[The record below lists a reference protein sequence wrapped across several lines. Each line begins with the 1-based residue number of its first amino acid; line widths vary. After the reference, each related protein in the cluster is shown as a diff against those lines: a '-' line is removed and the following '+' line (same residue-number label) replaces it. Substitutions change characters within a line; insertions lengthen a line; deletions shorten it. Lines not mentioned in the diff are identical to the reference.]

1 MEKTLIEWSRF
12 LAMVLRHKP
21 PAVGIELDAHGWAD
35 VSAIV
40 MAFSKMGV
48 FTLAML
54 KEIVRDDEKKR
65 YSFNE
70 DGTKIRANQG
80 HSVKVDV
87 ELVEA
92 VPPAVLYHG
101 TGIKY
106 VESIDKEGLLPRQRL
121 YVHLSSDVETAM
133 KVGKRH
139 GKPFVY
145 EVLAGEM
152 ARDGY
157 KFYLSA
163 NGVWLTKC
171 VPVKFLRSYK
181 NISVV
186 IRIGCE

>member
-21 PAVGIELDAHGWAD
+21 QSVGIELDAHVWAV

-40 MAFSKMGV
+40 MSFSKMGV

-54 KEIVRDDEKKR
+54 KEIVRDDEKTR

-87 ELVEA
+87 ELLEA

>member
-1 MEKTLIEWSRF
+1 
-12 LAMVLRHKP
+12 MVLRHKP
-21 PAVGIELDAHGWAD
+21 QAVGIELDAHGWAE

-40 MAFSKMGV
+40 RAFNKMDI

-54 KEIVRDDEKKR
+54 KELVRDDEKKR

-87 ELVEA
+87 ELTEA
-92 VPPAVLYHG
+92 VPPPVLYHG

-121 YVHLSSDVETAM
+121 YVHLSSDVKTSL

-139 GKPFVY
+139 GEPFIY
-145 EVLAGEM
+145 KILTGKM
-152 ARDGY
+152 AEAGY
-157 KFYLSA
+157 KFYISA
-163 NGVWLTKC
+163 NGVWLTKA
-171 VPVKFLRSYK
+171 VPAKFLRSLK
-181 NISVV
+181 
-186 IRIGCE
+186 E

>member
-1 MEKTLIEWSRF
+1 MEKTLIEWSRL

-21 PAVGIELDAHGWAD
+21 QSVGIELDAHGWAD

-70 DGTKIRANQG
+70 DRTKIRANQG

-87 ELVEA
+87 ELTEA

-101 TGIKY
+101 TGTKY

-139 GKPFVY
+139 GEPFVY
-145 EVLAGEM
+145 LVLAGEM
-152 ARDGY
+152 AEEGY

-181 NISVV
+181 
-186 IRIGCE
+186 E

>member
-1 MEKTLIEWSRF
+1 MERTLIEWSRL

-21 PAVGIELDAHGWAD
+21 QSVGIELDAHGWAD

-65 YSFNE
+65 YLFNE

-87 ELVEA
+87 GLTEA

-121 YVHLSSDVETAM
+121 YVHLSCDVETAI

-139 GKPFVY
+139 GEPFVY
-145 EVLAGEM
+145 LVLAGEM
-152 ARDGY
+152 AEAGY
-157 KFYLSA
+157 KFYLSS

-181 NISVV
+181 
-186 IRIGCE
+186 E

>member
-21 PAVGIELDAHGWAD
+21 QSVGIELDAHGWAD

-48 FTLAML
+48 FTLAIL
-54 KEIVRDDEKKR
+54 KEIVIDDEKKR

-92 VPPAVLYHG
+92 VPPAVLYQG

-171 VPVKFLRSYK
+171 VPVKFLRNHK
-181 NISVV
+181 
-186 IRIGCE
+186 E

>member
-1 MEKTLIEWSRF
+1 MERTLIEWSRL

-21 PAVGIELDAHGWAD
+21 QAVGIELDAYGWAD

-40 MAFSKMGV
+40 KAFSQMGV
-48 FTLAML
+48 FTLTIL
-54 KEIVRDDEKKR
+54 KEIVRDDEKQR

-87 ELVEA
+87 ELTEA
-92 VPPAVLYHG
+92 VPPPVLYHG
-101 TGIKY
+101 TGTKY
-106 VESIDKEGLLPRQRL
+106 VDSINKEGLLPRQRL
-121 YVHLSSDVETAM
+121 YVHLSSDVETAL

-139 GKPFVY
+139 GVPFVY
-145 EVLAGEM
+145 EVLSGEM
-152 ARDGY
+152 ARASY

-171 VPVKFLRSYK
+171 VPVKFLRSLK
-181 NISVV
+181 
-186 IRIGCE
+186 E

>member
-1 MEKTLIEWSRF
+1 MERTLIEWSRL

-21 PAVGIELDAHGWAD
+21 QAVGIELDAHGWAEVSD
-35 VSAIV
+35 IVSA
-40 MAFSKMGV
+40 FNKMGI

-54 KEIVRDDEKKR
+54 KEIVRDDEKQR

-139 GKPFVY
+139 GEPFVY
-145 EVLAGEM
+145 LVLAGEM
-152 ARDGY
+152 AEAGY
-157 KFYLSA
+157 KFYLSS

-181 NISVV
+181 
-186 IRIGCE
+186 E

>member
-1 MEKTLIEWSRF
+1 MERTLIEWSGL

-21 PAVGIELDAHGWAD
+21 HAVGIELDAYGWAD
-35 VSAIV
+35 VRAIV
-40 MAFSKMGV
+40 TAFSKMGV

-87 ELVEA
+87 ELTKA

-121 YVHLSSDVETAM
+121 YVHLSSDVLAAL

-145 EVLAGEM
+145 EVLSGEM
-152 ARDGY
+152 TRAGY

-163 NGVWLTKC
+163 NGVWLTKF
-171 VPVKFLRSYK
+171 VPPDFLKDNSEVA
-181 NISVV
+181 NNEV
-186 IRIGCE
+186 

>member
-1 MEKTLIEWSRF
+1 MERTLIEWSRL
-12 LAMVLRHKP
+12 LAMVLRHRP
-21 PAVGIELDAHGWAD
+21 GSVGIELDAHGWAD
-35 VSAIV
+35 VKAIV
-40 MAFSKMGV
+40 EAFSQMGL

-54 KEIVRDDEKKR
+54 REIVRDDEKKR

-87 ELVEA
+87 ELTEA

-106 VESIDKEGLLPRQRL
+106 VENIDKEGLLPRQRL
-121 YVHLSSDVETAM
+121 YVHLSCDVETAL
-133 KVGKRH
+133 KVGERH

-145 EVLAGEM
+145 KILAGEM
-152 ARDGY
+152 AKAGY

-163 NGVWLTKC
+163 NGVWLTKY
-171 VPVKFLRSYK
+171 VPPDFLKCNSDVY
-181 NISVV
+181 NNEV
-186 IRIGCE
+186 